1 MAQAYI
7 NDRTID
13 FHSLKSSLL
22 KGSHHPLSAQFDA
35 LNLHLR
41 HGLVTPGQMVIIPD
55 DYGMAC
61 TFNDAWL
68 MRHAEQIRR
77 GLEQDAALGTA
88 VVGQYDLLQSLLGY
102 SSLGVGSATSA
113 WGRHLDEV
121 RHTLEE
127 VERLHRQLKD
137 GVLDRN
143 NFVRH
148 RQVLFNK
155 LEVQLQGAARF
166 GTSLQSH
173 QSLKKVLG
181 ISTKSYLHKSE
192 IVGYT
197 QRIKSIAQTSKFL
210 GSGTYVGLAL
220 DVGVAGLEI
229 KEACM
234 KDRGELCSRA
244 RYVEG
249 GRLVGGVL
257 GAAAGGSIGAS
268 LARSTCNIVLGVVT
282 KGQGRLACGVVG
294 GAAGGFGG
302 GTAGGIFGEEVGDLL
317 YKPAGI

>member
-22 KGSHHPLSAQFDA
+22 KGSHHPLSAQFDV

-192 IVGYT
+192 IVGYA

-210 GSGTYVGLAL
+210 GNGTYVGLAL

>member
-22 KGSHHPLSAQFDA
+22 KGSHHPLSAQFDV

-88 VVGQYDLLQSLLGY
+88 VVCQYDLLQSLLGY

-210 GSGTYVGLAL
+210 GNGTYVGLAL

>member
-77 GLEQDAALGTA
+77 GLEQDAALGAA

-166 GTSLQSH
+166 GTRLQSH

-192 IVGYT
+192 IVGYA

-210 GSGTYVGLAL
+210 GNGTYVGLAL

>member
-77 GLEQDAALGTA
+77 GLEQDAALGAA

-166 GTSLQSH
+166 GTRLQSH

-192 IVGYT
+192 IVGYA

-210 GSGTYVGLAL
+210 GNGTYVGLAL

-244 RYVEG
+244 RYV
-249 GRLVGGVL
+249 
-257 GAAAGGSIGAS
+257 
-268 LARSTCNIVLGVVT
+268 
-282 KGQGRLACGVVG
+282 
-294 GAAGGFGG
+294 
-302 GTAGGIFGEEVGDLL
+302 
-317 YKPAGI
+317 

>member
-22 KGSHHPLSAQFDA
+22 KGSHHPLSAQFDV

-55 DYGMAC
+55 DYGVAC
-61 TFNDAWL
+61 TANDAWL

-166 GTSLQSH
+166 
-173 QSLKKVLG
+173 
-181 ISTKSYLHKSE
+181 E
-192 IVGYT
+192 IG
-197 QRIKSIAQTSKFL
+197 
-210 GSGTYVGLAL
+210 
-220 DVGVAGLEI
+220 
-229 KEACM
+229 
-234 KDRGELCSRA
+234 RA
-244 RYVEG
+244 HV
-249 GRLVGGVL
+249 
-257 GAAAGGSIGAS
+257 
-268 LARSTCNIVLGVVT
+268 
-282 KGQGRLACGVVG
+282 
-294 GAAGGFGG
+294 
-302 GTAGGIFGEEVGDLL
+302 
-317 YKPAGI
+317 

>member
-77 GLEQDAALGTA
+77 GLEQDAALGAA

-166 GTSLQSH
+166 GTRLQSH

-192 IVGYT
+192 IVGYA
-197 QRIKSIAQTSKFL
+197 QRIKSIAQTSRLL
-210 GSGTYVGLAL
+210 GNGTYVGLAL

-249 GRLVGGVL
+249 GKLVGGVL
-257 GAAAGGSIGAS
+257 GATAGGSIGAS

>member
-7 NDRTID
+7 NDRTTD
-13 FHSLKSSLL
+13 FLSLKTRLL
-22 KGSHHPLSAQFDA
+22 KDSSHQLSTQFDA

-77 GLEQDAALGTA
+77 GLEQDAALGAA

-166 GTSLQSH
+166 GTRLQSH

-192 IVGYT
+192 IVGYA
-197 QRIKSIAQTSKFL
+197 QRIKSIAQTSRLL
-210 GSGTYVGLAL
+210 GNGTYVGLAL

-249 GRLVGGVL
+249 GKLVGGVS
-257 GAAAGGSIGAS
+257 GAVVGGTIAGRISGSA
-268 LARSTCNIVLGVVT
+268 CKIVLGVAL
-282 KGQGRLACGVVG
+282 KGQGQLMCAIVAGAVGGSSGGALGGVVG
-294 GAAGGFGG
+294 
-302 GTAGGIFGEEVGDLL
+302 EEMGDFL

>member
-1 MAQAYI
+1 
-7 NDRTID
+7 
-13 FHSLKSSLL
+13 
-22 KGSHHPLSAQFDA
+22 
-35 LNLHLR
+35 
-41 HGLVTPGQMVIIPD
+41 
-55 DYGMAC
+55 
-61 TFNDAWL
+61 
-68 MRHAEQIRR
+68 
-77 GLEQDAALGTA
+77 
-88 VVGQYDLLQSLLGY
+88 
-102 SSLGVGSATSA
+102 
-113 WGRHLDEV
+113 
-121 RHTLEE
+121 
-127 VERLHRQLKD
+127 
-137 GVLDRN
+137 
-143 NFVRH
+143 
-148 RQVLFNK
+148 
-155 LEVQLQGAARF
+155 
-166 GTSLQSH
+166 
-173 QSLKKVLG
+173 LKKVLG

-210 GSGTYVGLAL
+210 GNGTYVGLAL

>member
-210 GSGTYVGLAL
+210 GNGTYVGLAL

-294 GAAGGFGG
+294 GAAGGYGG
-302 GTAGGIFGEEVGDLL
+302 GTAGGIFGEEMGDLL

>member
-7 NDRTID
+7 NDRTTD
-13 FHSLKSSLL
+13 FLSLKTRLL
-22 KGSHHPLSAQFDA
+22 KDSSHQLSTQFDA

-210 GSGTYVGLAL
+210 GNGTYVGLAL

-257 GAAAGGSIGAS
+257 GAAIGGKVAQRISERA
-268 LARSTCNIVLGVVT
+268 CKIVLGVAL
-282 KGQGRLACGVVG
+282 KGQGQMMCAIVA
-294 GAAGGFGG
+294 GAAGGYSGG
-302 GTAGGIFGEEVGDLL
+302 NIVGTIGEDLGEFL

>member
-7 NDRTID
+7 NDRTTD

-192 IVGYT
+192 IVGYA
-197 QRIKSIAQTSKFL
+197 QRIKSIAQTSRLL
-210 GSGTYVGLAL
+210 GNGTYVGLAL

>member
-22 KGSHHPLSAQFDA
+22 KGSQHPLSAQFDA

-61 TFNDAWL
+61 TANDAWL

-210 GSGTYVGLAL
+210 GNGTYVGLAL

-229 KEACM
+229 KEACT

>member
-22 KGSHHPLSAQFDA
+22 KGSHHPLSAQFDV

-210 GSGTYVGLAL
+210 GNGTYVGLAL

-268 LARSTCNIVLGVVT
+268 LARSTCNIVLGVVA

>member
-22 KGSHHPLSAQFDA
+22 KESYNQLSAQFDA

-41 HGLVTPGQMVIIPD
+41 HGLVTPGQMVIIPN

-68 MRHAEQIRR
+68 MRHAEAIHR
-77 GLEQDAALGTA
+77 GLEQDTALGTA
-88 VVGQYDLLQSLLGY
+88 VVGKYDLLQSLLGY

-121 RHTLEE
+121 KHTLEE

-173 QSLKKVLG
+173 KSLKKVLG
-181 ISTKSYLHKSE
+181 ISTRSYLDKSE
-192 IVGYT
+192 IAGYT

-210 GSGTYVGLAL
+210 GNGTYVGLAL

-234 KDRGELCSRA
+234 KDRGEKCSRVK
-244 RYVEG
+244 YVEG
-249 GRLVGGVL
+249 GGWRVGCL
-257 GAAAGGSIGAS
+257 GQ
-268 LARSTCNIVLGVVT
+268 R
-282 KGQGRLACGVVG
+282 
-294 GAAGGFGG
+294 
-302 GTAGGIFGEEVGDLL
+302 
-317 YKPAGI
+317 

>member
-55 DYGMAC
+55 DYGVAC
-61 TFNDAWL
+61 TANDAWL

-210 GSGTYVGLAL
+210 GNGTYVGLAL

>member
-61 TFNDAWL
+61 SANDAWL

-210 GSGTYVGLAL
+210 GNGTYVGLAL

-302 GTAGGIFGEEVGDLL
+302 GTAGGIFGEEMGDLL

>member
-61 TFNDAWL
+61 TANDAWL

-173 QSLKKVLG
+173 KSLKKVLG
-181 ISTKSYLHKSE
+181 ISTRSYLDKSE
-192 IVGYT
+192 IAGYT

-210 GSGTYVGLAL
+210 GNGTYVGLAL

>member
-22 KGSHHPLSAQFDA
+22 KGSHHPLSAQFDV

-55 DYGMAC
+55 DYGVAC
-61 TFNDAWL
+61 TANDAWL

-210 GSGTYVGLAL
+210 GNGTYVGLAL

-234 KDRGELCSRA
+234 KDRGEVCSRA
-244 RYVEG
+244 RYVEC

-302 GTAGGIFGEEVGDLL
+302 GIAGGIFGEEVGDLL

>member
-113 WGRHLDEV
+113 WGRHLAEV

-192 IVGYT
+192 IVGYA

-210 GSGTYVGLAL
+210 GNGTYVGLAL

-229 KEACM
+229 KEACT

>member
-55 DYGMAC
+55 DYGVAC
-61 TFNDAWL
+61 TANDAWL

-113 WGRHLDEV
+113 WGRHLDEI

-210 GSGTYVGLAL
+210 GNGTYVGLAL

-302 GTAGGIFGEEVGDLL
+302 GTAGGFFGEEVGDLL

>member
-61 TFNDAWL
+61 TANDAWL

-113 WGRHLDEV
+113 WGRHLDEI

-210 GSGTYVGLAL
+210 GNGTYVGLAL

>member
-55 DYGMAC
+55 DYGVAC
-61 TFNDAWL
+61 TANDAWL

-210 GSGTYVGLAL
+210 GNGTYVGLAL

-229 KEACM
+229 KEACT

>member
-68 MRHAEQIRR
+68 MRQAEQIRR

-210 GSGTYVGLAL
+210 GNGTYVGLAL

-302 GTAGGIFGEEVGDLL
+302 GTAGGIFGEEMGDLL

>member
-22 KGSHHPLSAQFDA
+22 KGSQHPLSAQFDV

-55 DYGMAC
+55 DYGVAC
-61 TFNDAWL
+61 TANDAWL

-210 GSGTYVGLAL
+210 GNGTYVGLAL

>member
-41 HGLVTPGQMVIIPD
+41 HGLVTSGQMVIIPD
-55 DYGMAC
+55 DYGVAC
-61 TFNDAWL
+61 TANDAWL

-210 GSGTYVGLAL
+210 GNGTYVGLAL

>member
-22 KGSHHPLSAQFDA
+22 KDSYNQLSAQFDA

-41 HGLVTPGQMVIIPD
+41 HGLVTPGQMVIIPN

-68 MRHAEQIRR
+68 MRHAEDIRR
-77 GLEQDAALGTA
+77 GLEQDTALGTA
-88 VVGQYDLLQSLLGY
+88 VVGKYDLLQSLLGY

-121 RHTLEE
+121 KHTLEE

-173 QSLKKVLG
+173 KSLKKVLG
-181 ISTKSYLHKSE
+181 ISTRSYLDKSE
-192 IVGYT
+192 IAGYT

-210 GSGTYVGLAL
+210 GNGTYVGLAL
-220 DVGVAGLEI
+220 DVGVAGLQI

-249 GRLVGGVL
+249 GRLVGGVS
-257 GAAAGGSIGAS
+257 GAAAGGAIGAH
-268 LARSTCNIVLGVVT
+268 LARSICNVVLGVVM
-282 KGQGRLACGVVG
+282 KGQGKLACGIIG
-294 GAAGGFGG
+294 GAAGGYGG
-302 GTAGGIFGEEVGDLL
+302 GAEGGIFGEEMGDLL

>member
-22 KGSHHPLSAQFDA
+22 KGSHHPLSAQFDV

-68 MRHAEQIRR
+68 MRQAEQIRR

-210 GSGTYVGLAL
+210 GNGTYVGLAL